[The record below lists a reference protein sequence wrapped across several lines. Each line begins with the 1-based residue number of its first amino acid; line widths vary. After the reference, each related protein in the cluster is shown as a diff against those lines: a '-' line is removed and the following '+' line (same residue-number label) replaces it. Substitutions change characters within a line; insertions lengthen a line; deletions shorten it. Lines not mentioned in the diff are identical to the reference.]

1 MYFTICVFIDLEKA
15 YDEIP
20 REEMWKCLRSAQT
33 SECYVKVIKDMY
45 DGATTTV
52 RCAAGLTKEFEV
64 GGALHQGSALSTF
77 LCAIVMDKLTK
88 DLRKEVPWLMMFADD
103 IVLSRQNHR
112 ELKED
117 LKIWRN
123 ALEERGLKGSR
134 NKTEYL
140 KVGEELKLKGDIA
153 KRVKNFNILVQQSVL
168 MEDVRRSKEKDPSRW
183 MS

>member
-1 MYFTICVFIDLEKA
+1 MYFIICVFIDLEKA
-15 YDEIP
+15 HDEIP

-64 GGALHQGSALSTF
+64 GGALHQGLALSTF
-77 LCAIVMDKLTK
+77 LCAIIMDKLTK
-88 DLRKEVPWLMMFADD
+88 DLRKEVPWYMMFADD
-103 IVLSRQNHR
+103 IVQSRQNHR

-140 KVGEELKLKGDIA
+140 KVGDADVGEELKLKGDVA
-153 KRVKNFNILVQQSVL
+153 KRVKNFKHLGSTVST
-168 MEDVRRSKEKDPSRW
+168 DGRCEKK
-183 MS
+183 